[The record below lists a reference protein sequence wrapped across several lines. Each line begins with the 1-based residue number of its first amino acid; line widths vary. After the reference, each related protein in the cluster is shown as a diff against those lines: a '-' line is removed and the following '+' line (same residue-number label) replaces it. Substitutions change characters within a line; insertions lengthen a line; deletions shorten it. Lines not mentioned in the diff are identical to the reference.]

1 MMSLVRIFINPDGSL
16 QVMRPNMRYWN
27 PDACSRDEFCKTVM
41 DRDMANNVSLSGLA
55 YQDVDEASIP
65 TDRSRRH
72 AWRWAD
78 NPGVYVDETVPDP
91 PDPKKERIDRIEK
104 AKTVEELKAILKE
117 LVQ

>member
-1 MMSLVRIFINPDGSL
+1 MSLVRIFINPDGSV

-27 PDACSRDEFCKTVM
+27 AEECSRDEFCKAVM
-41 DRDMANNVSLSGLA
+41 DCDMANNSSLAVLP
-55 YQDVDEASIP
+55 YRDVDEASVP

-104 AKTVEELKAILKE
+104 AKTVEEIKAILKE